1 MSQVASFCWAGCF
14 DPSIHSYVLNVLL
27 YTMIN
32 LSRTLNGSYMSIVIQ
47 LKIIITVL
55 NYTAIQKG
63 FKYPSLTLINALPD
77 YV

>member
-1 MSQVASFCWAGCF
+1 MSMA
-14 DPSIHSYVLNVLL
+14 
-27 YTMIN
+27 YTRIN

-47 LKIIITVL
+47 LKIIIIGL
-55 NYTAIQKG
+55 SYTTTQKG